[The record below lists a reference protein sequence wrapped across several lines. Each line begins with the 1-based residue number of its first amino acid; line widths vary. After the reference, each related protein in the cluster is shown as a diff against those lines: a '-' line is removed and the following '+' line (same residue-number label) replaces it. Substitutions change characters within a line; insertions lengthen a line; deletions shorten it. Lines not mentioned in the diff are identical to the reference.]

1 MDLATAL
8 TGEALQPLLQNQEFL
23 DKVSQLFVRQQS
35 VISTIYIYNFCNLGE
50 GVPARWRGGEG
61 GDPDRPLGHGPV
73 PAVPAGRVHVQVSC
87 DWSAGRR
94 ARL

>member
-35 VISTIYIYNFCNLGE
+35 VISTIYNLY
-50 GVPARWRGGEG
+50 V
-61 GDPDRPLGHGPV
+61 L
-73 PAVPAGRVHVQVSC
+73 
-87 DWSAGRR
+87 
-94 ARL
+94 

>member
-35 VISTIYIYNFCNLGE
+35 ESVISTIYNLY
-50 GVPARWRGGEG
+50 V
-61 GDPDRPLGHGPV
+61 L
-73 PAVPAGRVHVQVSC
+73 
-87 DWSAGRR
+87 
-94 ARL
+94 

>member
-35 VISTIYIYNFCNLGE
+35 VISTIYLQFSVI
-50 GVPARWRGGEG
+50 
-61 GDPDRPLGHGPV
+61 
-73 PAVPAGRVHVQVSC
+73 
-87 DWSAGRR
+87 
-94 ARL
+94 

>member
-35 VISTIYIYNFCNLGE
+35 VISTIYNLQS
-50 GVPARWRGGEG
+50 VI
-61 GDPDRPLGHGPV
+61 
-73 PAVPAGRVHVQVSC
+73 
-87 DWSAGRR
+87 
-94 ARL
+94 

>member
-35 VISTIYIYNFCNLGE
+35 VISII
-50 GVPARWRGGEG
+50 
-61 GDPDRPLGHGPV
+61 
-73 PAVPAGRVHVQVSC
+73 SII
-87 DWSAGRR
+87 
-94 ARL
+94 

>member
-35 VISTIYIYNFCNLGE
+35 VISTVYNLHI
-50 GVPARWRGGEG
+50 
-61 GDPDRPLGHGPV
+61 L
-73 PAVPAGRVHVQVSC
+73 
-87 DWSAGRR
+87 
-94 ARL
+94 

>member
-35 VISTIYIYNFCNLGE
+35 VISTIYNLQF
-50 GVPARWRGGEG
+50 
-61 GDPDRPLGHGPV
+61 L
-73 PAVPAGRVHVQVSC
+73 
-87 DWSAGRR
+87 
-94 ARL
+94 